1 MKIKHLFLSVLAMA
15 SVAVACNKNED
26 PSSDKPSL
34 TLNPTELTFEIAG
47 GTQTVA
53 VEANRE
59 WSIADADKIP
69 SWLKV
74 EKTSDTEITVV
85 ATGKNEGKTQTYTV
99 TVRMVGV
106 KKTFT
111 VTQKGE
117 GGDVTPVEEGDGS
130 KEKPYSATQANTVA
144 AALAENA
151 YSATPVYVRGKIVS
165 LKKGYETDVEKYG
178 TFSLYI
184 SNDGAEE
191 NQFYIYAMRDVD
203 GAKFTDAAAVAT
215 KFAAGKDIVV
225 YGYLQNFK
233 GNTPEMTMQKVDG
246 KTVNPQLI
254 SIDGDTPDVPVQ
266 EPKSATGVVVAVS
279 AQGFLVQTESGLQYV
294 FDSEIKPT
302 VKVGDNVTVEGVKD
316 EHNGIE
322 QIIKYTVKTNSEGNA
337 VTHPEPTEITAAN
350 IAEYNTNLG
359 YVKTSGILVIKGD
372 YYNLNIDGASFTG
385 SLSYPVNVDASFK
398 DKKVDVTGYFVGI
411 SGGKYFNILITDIA
425 LSADQPVVEEPGADS
440 IILTFPDDNKANNK
454 VGGYTKEWIAKKG
467 TVEFNIANFNN
478 NNWEKN
484 WAFIKCGR
492 KDKESVAS
500 IATKSVIAKKIDK
513 VVIFAS
519 SYAKENVNS
528 AKLFVSAKADF
539 AGAEGVDMTYAN
551 GQLTAP
557 VATPGENFY
566 YKVVIDCKGGSA
578 NGFVVV
584 DKFVLWV
591 NK

>member
-15 SVAVACNKNED
+15 SVAVACNKNVD
-26 PSSDKPSL
+26 PNDGKPSL
-34 TLNPTELTFEIAG
+34 TLNPTELTFEIDG
-47 GTQTVA
+47 GTKTVA

-85 ATGKNEGKTQTYTV
+85 ATGKNEGKDQTCTV

-117 GGDVTPVEEGDGS
+117 GGEVTPVEEGDGS
-130 KEKPYSATQANTVA
+130 KEKPYSATQALAVTS
-144 AALAENA
+144 ALEKDAKTDKEYYVKGIVCEVKEISTQYGNA
-151 YSATPVYVRGKIVS
+151 
-165 LKKGYETDVEKYG
+165 
-178 TFSLYI
+178 TFWISDDG
-184 SNDGAEE
+184 SNDKATRFYVFRAKDANGAS
-191 NQFYIYAMRDVD
+191 I
-203 GAKFTDAAAVAT
+203 TDPNRVKVGDAV
-215 KFAAGKDIVV
+215 VV
-225 YGYLQNFK
+225 YGIFQNYF
-233 GNTPEMTMQKVDG
+233 GNTPQLSQG
-246 KTVNPQLI
+246 GQIISVNGGDNP
-254 SIDGDTPDVPVQ
+254 DTPVQ
-266 EPKSATGVVVAVS
+266 DPKSATGVVVAVS
-279 AQGFLVQTESGLQYV
+279 AQGFLLKTESGLQYV

-302 VKVGDNVTVEGVKD
+302 VKVGDNVTVDGFKD

-359 YVKTSGILVIKGD
+359 YVKTSGILTISGN
-372 YYNLNIDGASFTG
+372 YYNLNIEGASLKG

-440 IILTFPDDNKANNK
+440 IILTFPDDNKENNK
-454 VGGYTKEWIAKKG
+454 TSAYTQNWVAKKG
-467 TVEFNIANFNN
+467 AVEFDITNFNN
-478 NNWEKN
+478 NKWERN
-484 WAFIKCGR
+484 WAYIKCGR

-557 VATPGENFY
+557 VATPGENLY
-566 YKVVIDCKGGSA
+566 YKVVLDCKGGSG

>member
-15 SVAVACNKNED
+15 SVAVACNKNVD
-26 PSSDKPSL
+26 PNDGKPSL
-34 TLNPTELTFEIAG
+34 TLNPTELTFEIDG
-47 GTQTVA
+47 GTKTVA

-85 ATGKNEGKTQTYTV
+85 VTGKNEGKTQTHTV

-178 TFSLYI
+178 TFSLSI
-184 SNDGAEE
+184 SNDGAKE

-233 GNTPEMTMQKVDG
+233 GNIPEMTRNADG
-246 KTVNPQLI
+246 NPVNPQLF

-279 AQGFLVQTESGLQYV
+279 AQGFLLKTESGLQYV

-302 VKVGDNVTVEGVKD
+302 VKVGDNVTVDGFKD

-359 YVKTSGILVIKGD
+359 YVKTSGILVVKGD
-372 YYNLNIDGASFTG
+372 YYNLNIDGASLTG
-385 SLSYPVNVDASFK
+385 SLSYPVNIDASFK

-411 SGGKYFNILITDIA
+411 SGGKYFNILITAIT

-440 IILTFPDDNKANNK
+440 IILTFPDDNKENNK
-454 VGGYTKEWIAKKG
+454 ISAYTQNWVAKKG
-467 TVEFNIANFNN
+467 AVEFDIVNFNN
-478 NNWEKN
+478 NKWGNGWT
-484 WAFIKCGR
+484 FIKCGS
-492 KDKESVAS
+492 KKGESVAS
-500 IATKSVIAKKIDK
+500 IATKSVIADKIDR
-513 VVIFAS
+513 VVVFVS
-519 SYAKENVNS
+519 KYDKSKVNS

-539 AGAEGVDMTYAN
+539 AGAEGVDMTLAN
-551 GQLTAP
+551 GQLSAP
-557 VATPGENFY
+557 VATPGENLY
-566 YKVVIDCKGGSA
+566 YKVVIDCQQGSE

>member
-117 GGDVTPVEEGDGS
+117 GGEVTPVEEGDGS

-184 SNDGAEE
+184 SNDGAKE

-233 GNTPEMTMQKVDG
+233 GNTPEMTRNADG
-246 KTVNPQLI
+246 NPVNPQLI

-279 AQGFLVQTESGLQYV
+279 AQGFLLKTESGLQYV

-302 VKVGDNVTVEGVKD
+302 VKLGDNVTVEGVKD
-316 EHNGIE
+316 EHSGIE
-322 QIIKYTVKTNSEGNA
+322 QIVKYTVKTNSEGNA
-337 VTHPEPTEITAAN
+337 VTHPETTEITAAN

-359 YVKTSGILVIKGD
+359 YIKTSGILVVKGD
-372 YYNLNIDGASFTG
+372 YYNLNIDGASLTG
-385 SLSYPVNVDASFK
+385 SLSYPVNIDASFK

-411 SGGKYFNILITDIA
+411 SGGKYFNILITAIT

-440 IILTFPDDNKANNK
+440 IILTFPDDNKENNK
-454 VGGYTKEWIAKKG
+454 ISGYTQNWVAKKG
-467 TVEFNIANFNN
+467 AVEFDIVNFNN
-478 NNWEKN
+478 NKWGNGWT
-484 WAFIKCGR
+484 FIKCGS
-492 KDKESVAS
+492 KKGESVAS
-500 IATKSVIAKKIDK
+500 IATKSVIANKIDR
-513 VVIFAS
+513 VVVFAS
-519 SYAKENVNS
+519 KYDKSKVNS

-539 AGAEGVDMTYAN
+539 AGAEGVDMTLAN
-551 GQLTAP
+551 GQLSAP
-557 VATPGENFY
+557 VATPGENLY
-566 YKVVIDCKGGSA
+566 YKVVIDCQKGSE

>member
-15 SVAVACNKNED
+15 SVAVACNKNVD
-26 PSSDKPSL
+26 PNDGKPSL
-34 TLNPTELTFEIAG
+34 TLNPTELTFEIDG
-47 GTQTVA
+47 GTKTVA

-85 ATGKNEGKTQTYTV
+85 ATGKNEGKDQTCTV

-117 GGDVTPVEEGDGS
+117 GGEVTPVEEGDGS

-144 AALAENA
+144 AALAADAFSE
-151 YSATPVYVRGKIVS
+151 TPVYVRGKIVS
-165 LKKGYETDVEKYG
+165 LKDDYVNSVEKYG
-178 TFSLYI
+178 TLSLYI
-184 SNDGAEE
+184 SNDGTKEK
-191 NQFYIYAMRDVD
+191 QFYVYAMRDVE
-203 GAKFTDAAAVAT
+203 GAKFTDAAAVAA

-233 GNTPEMTMQKVDG
+233 GNTPEMTRKADG
-246 KTVNPQLI
+246 NPVNPQLI

-266 EPKSATGVVVAVS
+266 DPKSATGVVVAVS
-279 AQGFLVQTESGLQYV
+279 AQGFLIKTESGLQYV

-302 VKVGDNVTVEGVKD
+302 VKVGDNVTVDGFKD

-350 IAEYNTNLG
+350 IAEYKTNLG

-454 VGGYTKEWIAKKG
+454 VGSYTKEWIAKKG
-467 TVEFNIANFNN
+467 TVEFNIAKFNN
-478 NNWEKN
+478 NNWEN

-492 KDKESVAS
+492 KEKESVAS

-557 VATPGENFY
+557 VATPGVNFY

>member
-47 GTQTVA
+47 GTKTVA

-85 ATGKNEGKTQTYTV
+85 ATGKNEGKDQTCTV

-117 GGDVTPVEEGDGS
+117 GGAVTPVEEGDGS
-130 KEKPYSATQANTVA
+130 KEKPYSATQALAVTS
-144 AALAENA
+144 ALEKDAKTDKEYYVKGIVCEVKEISTQYGNA
-151 YSATPVYVRGKIVS
+151 
-165 LKKGYETDVEKYG
+165 
-178 TFSLYI
+178 TFWISDDG
-184 SNDGAEE
+184 SNDKATRFYVFRAKDANGAS
-191 NQFYIYAMRDVD
+191 I
-203 GAKFTDAAAVAT
+203 TDPNRVKVGDAV
-215 KFAAGKDIVV
+215 VV
-225 YGYLQNFK
+225 YGIFQNYF
-233 GNTPEMTMQKVDG
+233 GNTPQLSQG
-246 KTVNPQLI
+246 GQIISVNGGDNP
-254 SIDGDTPDVPVQ
+254 DTPVQ
-266 EPKSATGVVVAVS
+266 DPKSATGVVVAVS
-279 AQGFLVQTESGLQYV
+279 AQGFLLKTESGLQYV

-302 VKVGDNVTVEGVKD
+302 VKVGDNVTVDGFKD

-359 YVKTSGILVIKGD
+359 YVKTSGILTISGN
-372 YYNLNIDGASFTG
+372 YYNLNIEGASLKG

-440 IILTFPDDNKANNK
+440 IILTFPDDNKENNK
-454 VGGYTKEWIAKKG
+454 TSAYTQNWVAKKG
-467 TVEFNIANFNN
+467 AVEFDITNFNN
-478 NNWEKN
+478 NKWERN
-484 WAFIKCGR
+484 WAYIKCGR

-557 VATPGENFY
+557 VATPGENLY
-566 YKVVIDCKGGSA
+566 YKVVLDCKGGSG

>member
-1 MKIKHLFLSVLAMA
+1 MKIKHLFLSLLAVA
-15 SVAVACNKNED
+15 AVAVACKKED
-26 PSSDKPSL
+26 PNDGKPSL
-34 TLNPTELTFEIAG
+34 TLNPTSLEFDVNG
-47 GTQTVA
+47 GTKTVA

-85 ATGKNEGKTQTYTV
+85 ATGKNEGKDQTYTV

-117 GGDVTPVEEGDGS
+117 GGEVTPVEEGDGS
-130 KEKPYSATQANTVA
+130 KEKPYSATQAGTVA
-144 AALAENA
+144 AALAADAFSE
-151 YSATPVYVRGKIVS
+151 TPVYVRGKIVS
-165 LKKGYETDVEKYG
+165 LKDDYVNSVEKYG
-178 TFSLYI
+178 TLSLYI
-184 SNDGAEE
+184 SNDGTKEK
-191 NQFYIYAMRDVD
+191 QFYVYAMRDVE
-203 GAKFTDAAAVAT
+203 GAKFTDAAAVAA

-233 GNTPEMTMQKVDG
+233 GNTPEMTRKADG
-246 KTVNPQLI
+246 DPVNPQLI

-266 EPKSATGVVVAVS
+266 DPKSATGVVVAVS

-302 VKVGDNVTVEGVKD
+302 VKLGDNVTVEGVKD
-316 EHNGIE
+316 EHSGIE
-322 QIIKYTVKTNSEGNA
+322 QIVKYTVKTNSEGNA

-359 YVKTSGILVIKGD
+359 YIKTSGILVIKGD
-372 YYNLNIDGASFTG
+372 YYNLNIDGASLTG

-411 SGGKYFNILITDIA
+411 SGGKYFNILITAIT

-440 IILTFPDDNKANNK
+440 IILTFPDDNKENNK
-454 VGGYTKEWIAKKG
+454 ISAYTQNWVAKKG
-467 TVEFNIANFNN
+467 AVEFSIANFNN
-478 NNWEKN
+478 NKWEKN
-484 WAFIKCGR
+484 WAYIKCGR
-492 KDKESVAS
+492 KEKESVAS

-519 SYAKENVNS
+519 TYAKENVNS
-528 AKLFVSAKADF
+528 AKLFVSAKDDF

-557 VATPGENFY
+557 VATPGENLY
-566 YKVVIDCKGGSA
+566 YKVVLDCKGGSG

>member
-85 ATGKNEGKTQTYTV
+85 ATGKNEGKDQTCTV

-117 GGDVTPVEEGDGS
+117 GGEVTPVEEGDGS

-184 SNDGAEE
+184 SNDGAKE
-191 NQFYIYAMRDVD
+191 NQFYVYAMRDVE
-203 GAKFTDAAAVAT
+203 GAKFTDAAAVAA

-233 GNTPEMTMQKVDG
+233 GSTPEMTRKADG
-246 KTVNPQLI
+246 NPVNPQLI

-302 VKVGDNVTVEGVKD
+302 VKVGDNVTVDGFKD

-350 IAEYNTNLG
+350 IAEYKTNLG

-454 VGGYTKEWIAKKG
+454 IGGYTKEWIAKKG

-492 KDKESVAS
+492 KEKESVAS

>member
-15 SVAVACNKNED
+15 SVAVACNKNEE

-47 GTQTVA
+47 GTKTVA

-85 ATGKNEGKTQTYTV
+85 ATGKNEGKTQTCTV

-117 GGDVTPVEEGDGS
+117 GGEVTPVEEGDGS
-130 KEKPYSATQANTVA
+130 KEKPYSATQALAVTS
-144 AALAENA
+144 ALEKDAKTDKEYYVKGIVCEVKEISTQYGNA
-151 YSATPVYVRGKIVS
+151 
-165 LKKGYETDVEKYG
+165 
-178 TFSLYI
+178 TFWISDDG
-184 SNDGAEE
+184 SNDKATRFYVFRAKDANGAS
-191 NQFYIYAMRDVD
+191 I
-203 GAKFTDAAAVAT
+203 TDPNRVKVGDAV
-215 KFAAGKDIVV
+215 VV
-225 YGYLQNFK
+225 YGIFQNYF
-233 GNTPEMTMQKVDG
+233 GNTPQVSQG
-246 KTVNPQLI
+246 GQIISVNG
-254 SIDGDTPDVPVQ
+254 GDNPDTPVQ

-359 YVKTSGILVIKGD
+359 YVKTSGILTISGN
-372 YYNLNIDGASFTG
+372 YYNLNIEGASLKG

-398 DKKVDVTGYFVGI
+398 DKKVDVTGYFVGV

-440 IILTFPDDNKANNK
+440 IILTFPDDNKENNK
-454 VGGYTKEWIAKKG
+454 ISAYTQNWVAKKG
-467 TVEFNIANFNN
+467 AVEFDITNFNN
-478 NNWEKN
+478 NKWEKN

-492 KDKESVAS
+492 KDKASVAS

-557 VATPGENFY
+557 VATPGENLY
-566 YKVVIDCKGGSA
+566 YKVVLDCKGGSG

>member
-117 GGDVTPVEEGDGS
+117 GGEVTPVEEGDGS

-144 AALAENA
+144 AALEADA

-191 NQFYIYAMRDVD
+191 NQFYIYAMRDVE

-233 GNTPEMTMQKVDG
+233 GNTPEMTRKADG
-246 KTVNPQLI
+246 DPVNPQLI

-316 EHNGIE
+316 EHSGIE
-322 QIIKYTVKTNSEGNA
+322 QIVKYTVKTNSEGNA

-359 YVKTSGILVIKGD
+359 YIKTSGILVIKGD
-372 YYNLNIDGASFTG
+372 YYNLNIDGASLTG

-411 SGGKYFNILITDIA
+411 SGGKYFNILITAIT

-440 IILTFPDDNKANNK
+440 IILTFPDDNKENNK
-454 VGGYTKEWIAKKG
+454 ISAYTQNWVAKKG
-467 TVEFNIANFNN
+467 AVEFSIANFNN
-478 NNWEKN
+478 NKWEKN
-484 WAFIKCGR
+484 WAYIKCGR
-492 KDKESVAS
+492 KEKESVAS

-519 SYAKENVNS
+519 TYAKENVNS

-557 VATPGENFY
+557 VATPGENLY
-566 YKVVIDCKGGSA
+566 YKVVLDCKGGSG

>member
-15 SVAVACNKNED
+15 SVAVACNKNVD
-26 PSSDKPSL
+26 PNDGKPSL
-34 TLNPTELTFEIAG
+34 TLNPTELTFEIDG
-47 GTQTVA
+47 GTKTVA

-85 ATGKNEGKTQTYTV
+85 ATGKNEGKDQTYTV

-117 GGDVTPVEEGDGS
+117 GGEVTPVEEGDGS
-130 KEKPYSATQANTVA
+130 KEKPYSATQALAVTS
-144 AALAENA
+144 ALEKDAKTDKEYYVKGIVCEVKEISTQYGNA
-151 YSATPVYVRGKIVS
+151 
-165 LKKGYETDVEKYG
+165 
-178 TFSLYI
+178 TFWISDDG
-184 SNDGAEE
+184 SNDKATRFYVFRAKDANGAS
-191 NQFYIYAMRDVD
+191 I
-203 GAKFTDAAAVAT
+203 TDPNRVKVGDAV
-215 KFAAGKDIVV
+215 VV
-225 YGYLQNFK
+225 YGIFQNYF
-233 GNTPEMTMQKVDG
+233 GNTPQLSQG
-246 KTVNPQLI
+246 GQIISVNGGDNP
-254 SIDGDTPDVPVQ
+254 DTPVQ
-266 EPKSATGVVVAVS
+266 DPKSATGVVVAVS
-279 AQGFLVQTESGLQYV
+279 AQGFLLKTESGLQYV
-294 FDSEIKPT
+294 FDSEIKPI
-302 VKVGDNVTVEGVKD
+302 VKVGDNVTVDGFKD

-359 YVKTSGILVIKGD
+359 YVKTSGILTISGN
-372 YYNLNIDGASFTG
+372 YYNLNIEGASLKG

-411 SGGKYFNILITDIA
+411 SGGKYFNILITYIA

-440 IILTFPDDNKANNK
+440 IILTFPDDNKENNK
-454 VGGYTKEWIAKKG
+454 TSAYTQNWVAKKG
-467 TVEFNIANFNN
+467 AVEFDITNFNN
-478 NNWEKN
+478 NKWERN
-484 WAFIKCGR
+484 WAYIKCGR

-557 VATPGENFY
+557 VATPGENLY
-566 YKVVIDCKGGSA
+566 YKVVLDCKGGSG

>member
-1 MKIKHLFLSVLAMA
+1 MKIKHLFLSLLAVA
-15 SVAVACNKNED
+15 AVAVACKKED
-26 PSSDKPSL
+26 PNDGKPSL
-34 TLNPTELTFEIAG
+34 TLNPTELTFEIDG
-47 GTQTVA
+47 GTKTVA

-85 ATGKNEGKTQTYTV
+85 ATGKNEGKTQTCTV

-165 LKKGYETDVEKYG
+165 LKKGYDTDVEKYG

-203 GAKFTDAAAVAT
+203 GAKFTDAAAVKT

-225 YGYLQNFK
+225 YGYLQNFR
-233 GNTPEMTMQKVDG
+233 GNTPEMTRNADG
-246 KTVNPQLI
+246 NPVNPQLI

-279 AQGFLVQTESGLQYV
+279 AQGFLIKTESGLQYV

-302 VKVGDNVTVEGVKD
+302 VKVGDNVTVDGFKD

-350 IAEYNTNLG
+350 IAEYKTNLG

-440 IILTFPDDNKANNK
+440 IILTFPDDNKENNK

-492 KDKESVAS
+492 KEKESVAS

>member
-15 SVAVACNKNED
+15 SVAVACNKNVD
-26 PSSDKPSL
+26 PNDGKPSL
-34 TLNPTELTFEIAG
+34 TLNPTELTFEIDG
-47 GTQTVA
+47 GTKTVA

-85 ATGKNEGKTQTYTV
+85 ATGKNEGKDQTCTV

-117 GGDVTPVEEGDGS
+117 GGEVTPVEEGDGS

-184 SNDGAEE
+184 SNDGAKE

-233 GNTPEMTMQKVDG
+233 GNTPEMTRNADG
-246 KTVNPQLI
+246 NPVNPQLI

-279 AQGFLVQTESGLQYV
+279 AQGFLLKTESGLQYV

-302 VKVGDNVTVEGVKD
+302 VKVGDNVTVDGFKD

-359 YVKTSGILVIKGD
+359 YVKTSGILVVKGD
-372 YYNLNIDGASFTG
+372 YYNLNIDGASLTG
-385 SLSYPVNVDASFK
+385 SLSYPVNIDASFK
-398 DKKVDVTGYFVGI
+398 DKKVDVTGYFVGV
-411 SGGKYFNILITDIA
+411 SASSYFNILITDIA
-425 LSADQPVVEEPGADS
+425 LSADQPVVEEPGAGS
-440 IILTFPDDNKANNK
+440 VVLTFPDDNKANNAIS
-454 VGGYTKEWIAKKG
+454 GYTQKWVAKKDA
-467 TVEFNIANFNN
+467 VEFDITNFNN
-478 NNWEKN
+478 NGWKN
-484 WAFIKCGR
+484 DWTYIKCGSN
-492 KDKESVAS
+492 KAASVAS
-500 IATKSVIAKKIDK
+500 IATKSVIANKIDK
-513 VVIFAS
+513 VVIFSS
-519 SYAKENVNS
+519 SYAAGNVNS

-539 AGAEGVDMTYAN
+539 AGAEGVNMTSSN
-551 GQLTAP
+551 GKLTAP
-557 VATPGENFY
+557 VATPGENLY
-566 YKVVIDCKGGSA
+566 YKVVFDCQKGSK

>member
-26 PSSDKPSL
+26 PSSGKPSL

-85 ATGKNEGKTQTYTV
+85 ATGKNEGKDQTCTV

-117 GGDVTPVEEGDGS
+117 GGEVTPVEEGDGS

-144 AALAENA
+144 AALAADAFSE
-151 YSATPVYVRGKIVS
+151 TPVYVRGKIVS
-165 LKKGYETDVEKYG
+165 LKDDYVNSVEKYG
-178 TFSLYI
+178 TLSLYI
-184 SNDGAEE
+184 SNDGTKEK
-191 NQFYIYAMRDVD
+191 QFYVYAMRDVE

-302 VKVGDNVTVEGVKD
+302 VKVGDNVTVEGVKG

-454 VGGYTKEWIAKKG
+454 VGGYTKEWIAKRG

-492 KDKESVAS
+492 KEKESVAS

>member
-47 GTQTVA
+47 GTKTVA

-85 ATGKNEGKTQTYTV
+85 ATGKNEGKDQTYTV

-117 GGDVTPVEEGDGS
+117 GGEVTPVEEGDGS
-130 KEKPYSATQANTVA
+130 KEKPYSATQALAVTS
-144 AALAENA
+144 ALEKDAKTDKEYYVKGIVCEVKEISTQYGNA
-151 YSATPVYVRGKIVS
+151 
-165 LKKGYETDVEKYG
+165 
-178 TFSLYI
+178 TFWISDDG
-184 SNDGAEE
+184 SNDKATRFYVFRAKDANGAS
-191 NQFYIYAMRDVD
+191 I
-203 GAKFTDAAAVAT
+203 TDPNRVKVGDAV
-215 KFAAGKDIVV
+215 VV
-225 YGYLQNFK
+225 YGIFQNYF
-233 GNTPEMTMQKVDG
+233 GNTPQVSQG
-246 KTVNPQLI
+246 GQIISVNG
-254 SIDGDTPDVPVQ
+254 GDNPDTPVQ

-302 VKVGDNVTVEGVKD
+302 VKVGDNVTVDGFKD

-398 DKKVDVTGYFVGI
+398 DKKVDVTGYFVGV
-411 SGGKYFNILITDIA
+411 SGGKYFNILITAIT

-492 KDKESVAS
+492 KEKESVAS

-519 SYAKENVNS
+519 SYAKDNVNS

>member
-184 SNDGAEE
+184 SNDGAKE
-191 NQFYIYAMRDVD
+191 NQFYVYAMRDVE

-233 GNTPEMTMQKVDG
+233 GNTPEMTRNADG
-246 KTVNPQLI
+246 NPVNPQLI

-279 AQGFLVQTESGLQYV
+279 AQGFLLKTESGLQYV

-302 VKVGDNVTVEGVKD
+302 VKLGDNVTVEGVKD
-316 EHNGIE
+316 EHSGIE
-322 QIIKYTVKTNSEGNA
+322 QIVKYTVKTNSEGNA

-359 YVKTSGILVIKGD
+359 YIKTSGILVIKGD
-372 YYNLNIDGASFTG
+372 YYNLNIDGASLTG

-411 SGGKYFNILITDIA
+411 SGGKYFNILITAIT

-519 SYAKENVNS
+519 TYAKENVNS

-557 VATPGENFY
+557 VATPGENLY
-566 YKVVIDCKGGSA
+566 YKVVLDCKGGSG

>member
-1 MKIKHLFLSVLAMA
+1 MKIKHLFLSLLAVA
-15 SVAVACNKNED
+15 AVAVACKKED
-26 PSSDKPSL
+26 PNDGKPSL
-34 TLNPTELTFEIAG
+34 TLNPTSLEFDVNG
-47 GTQTVA
+47 GTKTVA

-85 ATGKNEGKTQTYTV
+85 ATGKNEGKDQTYTV

-117 GGDVTPVEEGDGS
+117 GGEVTPVEEGDGS
-130 KEKPYSATQANTVA
+130 KEKPYSATQAGTVA
-144 AALAENA
+144 AALAADAFSE
-151 YSATPVYVRGKIVS
+151 TPVYVRGKIVS
-165 LKKGYETDVEKYG
+165 LKDDYVNSVEKYG
-178 TFSLYI
+178 TLSLYI
-184 SNDGAEE
+184 SNDGTKEK
-191 NQFYIYAMRDVD
+191 QFYVYAMRDVED
-203 GAKFTDAAAVAT
+203 AKFTDAAAVAA

-233 GNTPEMTMQKVDG
+233 GNTPEMTRNADG
-246 KTVNPQLI
+246 NPVNPQLI

-279 AQGFLVQTESGLQYV
+279 AQGFLLKTESGLQYV

-302 VKVGDNVTVEGVKD
+302 VKLGDNVTVEGVKD
-316 EHNGIE
+316 EHSGIE
-322 QIIKYTVKTNSEGNA
+322 QIVKYTVKTNSEGNA

-359 YVKTSGILVIKGD
+359 YIKTSGILVIKGD
-372 YYNLNIDGASFTG
+372 YYNLNIDGASLTG

-411 SGGKYFNILITDIA
+411 SGGKYFNILITAIT

-440 IILTFPDDNKANNK
+440 IILTFPDDNKENNK
-454 VGGYTKEWIAKKG
+454 ISAYTQNWVAKKG
-467 TVEFNIANFNN
+467 AVEFSIANFNN
-478 NNWEKN
+478 NKWEKN
-484 WAFIKCGR
+484 WAYIKCGR
-492 KDKESVAS
+492 KEKESVAS

-519 SYAKENVNS
+519 TYAKENVNS
-528 AKLFVSAKADF
+528 AKLFVSAKDDF

-557 VATPGENFY
+557 VATPGENLY
-566 YKVVIDCKGGSA
+566 YKVVLDCKGGSG

>member
-1 MKIKHLFLSVLAMA
+1 MKIKHLFLSVLAVA
-15 SVAVACNKNED
+15 AVAVACNKNVD
-26 PSSDKPSL
+26 PNDGKPSL
-34 TLNPTELTFEIAG
+34 TLNPTELTFEIDG
-47 GTQTVA
+47 GTKTVA

-85 ATGKNEGKTQTYTV
+85 ATGKNEGKDQTYTV

-117 GGDVTPVEEGDGS
+117 GGEVTPVEEGDGS
-130 KEKPYSATQANTVA
+130 KEKPYSATQALAVTS
-144 AALAENA
+144 ALEKDAKTDKEYYVKGIVCEVKEISTQYGNA
-151 YSATPVYVRGKIVS
+151 
-165 LKKGYETDVEKYG
+165 
-178 TFSLYI
+178 TFWISDDG
-184 SNDGAEE
+184 SNDKATRFYVFRAKDANGAS
-191 NQFYIYAMRDVD
+191 I
-203 GAKFTDAAAVAT
+203 TDPNRVKVGDAV
-215 KFAAGKDIVV
+215 VV
-225 YGYLQNFK
+225 YGIFQNYF
-233 GNTPEMTMQKVDG
+233 GNTPQLSQG
-246 KTVNPQLI
+246 GQIISVNGGDNP
-254 SIDGDTPDVPVQ
+254 DTPVQ
-266 EPKSATGVVVAVS
+266 DPKSATGVVVAVS
-279 AQGFLVQTESGLQYV
+279 AQGFLLKTESGLQYV

-302 VKVGDNVTVEGVKD
+302 VKVGDNVTVDGFKD

-359 YVKTSGILVIKGD
+359 YVKTSGILTISGN
-372 YYNLNIDGASFTG
+372 YYNLNIEGASLKG

-440 IILTFPDDNKANNK
+440 IILTFPDDNKENNK
-454 VGGYTKEWIAKKG
+454 TSAYTQNWVAKKG
-467 TVEFNIANFNN
+467 AVEFDITNFNN
-478 NNWEKN
+478 NKWEWN
-484 WAFIKCGR
+484 WAYIKCGR

-528 AKLFVSAKADF
+528 AKLFVSAKVDF

-557 VATPGENFY
+557 VATPGENLY
-566 YKVVIDCKGGSA
+566 YKVVLDCKGGSS

>member
-85 ATGKNEGKTQTYTV
+85 ATGKNEGKTQTCTV

-117 GGDVTPVEEGDGS
+117 GGEVTPVEEGDGS
-130 KEKPYSATQANTVA
+130 KEKPYSATQALAVTS
-144 AALAENA
+144 ALEKDAKTDKEYYVKGIVCEVKEISTQHGNA
-151 YSATPVYVRGKIVS
+151 
-165 LKKGYETDVEKYG
+165 
-178 TFSLYI
+178 TFWISDDG
-184 SNDGAEE
+184 SNDKATRFYVFRAKDANGAS
-191 NQFYIYAMRDVD
+191 I
-203 GAKFTDAAAVAT
+203 TDPNRVKVGDAV
-215 KFAAGKDIVV
+215 VV
-225 YGYLQNFK
+225 YGIFQNYF
-233 GNTPEMTMQKVDG
+233 GNTPQVSQG
-246 KTVNPQLI
+246 GQIISVNGGDNP
-254 SIDGDTPDVPVQ
+254 DTPVQ
-266 EPKSATGVVVAVS
+266 DPKSATGVVVAVS

-302 VKVGDNVTVEGVKD
+302 VKVGDNVTVDGFKD

-350 IAEYNTNLG
+350 IAEYKTNLG

-467 TVEFNIANFNN
+467 AVEFNIANFNN

-492 KDKESVAS
+492 EEKESVAS

>member
-47 GTQTVA
+47 GTKTVA

-85 ATGKNEGKTQTYTV
+85 ATGKNEGKDQTCTV

-117 GGDVTPVEEGDGS
+117 GGEVTPVEEGDGS
-130 KEKPYSATQANTVA
+130 KEKPYSATQALAVTS
-144 AALAENA
+144 ALEKDAKTDKEYYVKGIVCEVKEISTQYGNA
-151 YSATPVYVRGKIVS
+151 
-165 LKKGYETDVEKYG
+165 
-178 TFSLYI
+178 TFWISDDG
-184 SNDGAEE
+184 SNDKATRFYVFRAKDANGAS
-191 NQFYIYAMRDVD
+191 I
-203 GAKFTDAAAVAT
+203 TDPNRVKVGDAV
-215 KFAAGKDIVV
+215 VV
-225 YGYLQNFK
+225 YGIFQNYF
-233 GNTPEMTMQKVDG
+233 GNTPQVSQG
-246 KTVNPQLI
+246 GQIISVNGGDNP
-254 SIDGDTPDVPVQ
+254 DTPVQ
-266 EPKSATGVVVAVS
+266 DPKSATGVVVAVS
-279 AQGFLVQTESGLQYV
+279 AQGFLLKTESGLQYV

-302 VKVGDNVTVEGVKD
+302 VKVGDNVTVDGFKD

-359 YVKTSGILVIKGD
+359 YVKTSGILTISGN
-372 YYNLNIDGASFTG
+372 YYNLNIEGASLKG

-440 IILTFPDDNKANNK
+440 IILTFPDDNKENNK
-454 VGGYTKEWIAKKG
+454 TSAYTQNWVAKKG
-467 TVEFNIANFNN
+467 AVEFDITNFNN
-478 NNWEKN
+478 NKWERN
-484 WAFIKCGR
+484 WAYIKCGR

-557 VATPGENFY
+557 VATPGENLY
-566 YKVVIDCKGGSA
+566 YKVVLDCKGGSG

>member
-15 SVAVACNKNED
+15 SVAVACKKED
-26 PSSDKPSL
+26 PNDGKPSL

-117 GGDVTPVEEGDGS
+117 GGEVTPVEEGDGS

-184 SNDGAEE
+184 SNDGAKE

-233 GNTPEMTMQKVDG
+233 GNTPEMTRNADG
-246 KTVNPQLI
+246 NPVNPQLI

-279 AQGFLVQTESGLQYV
+279 AQGFLLKTESGLQYV

-302 VKVGDNVTVEGVKD
+302 VKLGDNVTVEGVKD
-316 EHNGIE
+316 EHSGIE
-322 QIIKYTVKTNSEGNA
+322 QIVKYTVKTNSEGNA
-337 VTHPEPTEITAAN
+337 VIHPEPTEITAAN

-372 YYNLNIDGASFTG
+372 YYNLNIDGASLTG
-385 SLSYPVNVDASFK
+385 SLSYPVNVDTSFK

-411 SGGKYFNILITDIA
+411 SGGKYFNILITAIT

-440 IILTFPDDNKANNK
+440 IILTFPDDNKENNK
-454 VGGYTKEWIAKKG
+454 ISAYTQNWVAKKG
-467 TVEFNIANFNN
+467 AVEFSIANFNN
-478 NNWEKN
+478 NKWEKN
-484 WAFIKCGR
+484 WAYIKCGR
-492 KDKESVAS
+492 KEKESVAS

-519 SYAKENVNS
+519 AYAKENVNS

-557 VATPGENFY
+557 VATPGENLY
-566 YKVVIDCKGGSA
+566 YKVVLDCKGGSG

>member
-15 SVAVACNKNED
+15 SVAIACNKNED

-85 ATGKNEGKTQTYTV
+85 ATGKNEGTTQTYTV

-106 KKTFT
+106 KKYLT

-165 LKKGYETDVEKYG
+165 LKKGYEADVEKYG

-184 SNDGAEE
+184 SNDGAKE

-233 GNTPEMTMQKVDG
+233 GNTPEMTRNADG
-246 KTVNPQLI
+246 NPVNPQLI

-279 AQGFLVQTESGLQYV
+279 AQGFLLKTESGLQYV

-302 VKVGDNVTVEGVKD
+302 VKLGDNVTVEGVKD
-316 EHNGIE
+316 EHSGIE
-322 QIIKYTVKTNSEGNA
+322 QIVKYTVKTNSEGNA

-359 YVKTSGILVIKGD
+359 YIKTSGILVVKGD
-372 YYNLNIDGASFTG
+372 YYNLNIDGASLTG
-385 SLSYPVNVDASFK
+385 SLSYPVNIDASFK

-411 SGGKYFNILITDIA
+411 SGGKYFNILITAIT

-440 IILTFPDDNKANNK
+440 IILTFPDDNKENNK
-454 VGGYTKEWIAKKG
+454 ISGYTQNWVAKKG
-467 TVEFNIANFNN
+467 AVEFSIANFNN
-478 NNWEKN
+478 NKWEKN
-484 WAFIKCGR
+484 WAYIKCGR
-492 KDKESVAS
+492 KEKESVAS

-519 SYAKENVNS
+519 TYAKENVNS
-528 AKLFVSAKADF
+528 AKLFVSAKDDF

-557 VATPGENFY
+557 VATPGENLY
-566 YKVVIDCKGGSA
+566 YKVVLDCKGGSG

>member
-117 GGDVTPVEEGDGS
+117 GGEVTPVEEGDGS

-165 LKKGYETDVEKYG
+165 LKKGYETDVEKHG

-184 SNDGAEE
+184 SNDGAKE

-233 GNTPEMTMQKVDG
+233 GNTPEMTRNADG
-246 KTVNPQLI
+246 NPVNPQLI

-279 AQGFLVQTESGLQYV
+279 AQGFLLKTESGLQYV

-302 VKVGDNVTVEGVKD
+302 VKLGDNVTVEGVKD
-316 EHNGIE
+316 EHSGIE
-322 QIIKYTVKTNSEGNA
+322 QIVKYTVKTNSEGNA

-359 YVKTSGILVIKGD
+359 YIKTSGILVIKGD
-372 YYNLNIDGASFTG
+372 YYNLNIDGASLTG

-411 SGGKYFNILITDIA
+411 SGGKYFNILITAIT

-440 IILTFPDDNKANNK
+440 IILTFPDDNKENNK
-454 VGGYTKEWIAKKG
+454 ISAYTQNWVAKKG
-467 TVEFNIANFNN
+467 AVEFSIANFNN
-478 NNWEKN
+478 NKWEKN
-484 WAFIKCGR
+484 WAYIKCGR

-519 SYAKENVNS
+519 TYAKENVNS

-557 VATPGENFY
+557 VATPGENLY
-566 YKVVIDCKGGSA
+566 YKVVLDCKGGSG

>member
-85 ATGKNEGKTQTYTV
+85 ATGKNEGKDQTCTV

-117 GGDVTPVEEGDGS
+117 GGEVTPVEEGDGS

-184 SNDGAEE
+184 SNDGAKE

-233 GNTPEMTMQKVDG
+233 GNTPEMTRNADG
-246 KTVNPQLI
+246 NPVNPQLI

-279 AQGFLVQTESGLQYV
+279 AQGFLLKTESGLQYV

-302 VKVGDNVTVEGVKD
+302 VKLGDNVTVEGVKD
-316 EHNGIE
+316 EHSGIE
-322 QIIKYTVKTNSEGNA
+322 QIVKYTVKTNSEGNA

-359 YVKTSGILVIKGD
+359 YIKTSGILVIKGD
-372 YYNLNIDGASFTG
+372 YYNLNIDGASLTG

-411 SGGKYFNILITDIA
+411 SGGKYFNILITAIT

-440 IILTFPDDNKANNK
+440 IILTFPDDNKENNK
-454 VGGYTKEWIAKKG
+454 ISAYTQNWVAKKG
-467 TVEFNIANFNN
+467 AVEFDIVNFNN
-478 NNWEKN
+478 NKWGNGWT
-484 WAFIKCGR
+484 FIKCGS
-492 KDKESVAS
+492 KKGESVAS
-500 IATKSVIAKKIDK
+500 IATKSVIADKIDR
-513 VVIFAS
+513 VVVFVS
-519 SYAKENVNS
+519 KYDKSKVNS

-539 AGAEGVDMTYAN
+539 AGAEGVDMTLAN
-551 GQLTAP
+551 GQLSAP
-557 VATPGENFY
+557 VATPGENLY
-566 YKVVIDCKGGSA
+566 YKVVIDCQQGSE

>member
-85 ATGKNEGKTQTYTV
+85 ATGKNEGKDQTCTV

-130 KEKPYSATQANTVA
+130 KEKPYSATQALAVTS
-144 AALAENA
+144 ALEKDAKTDKEYYVKGIVCEVKEISTQFGNA
-151 YSATPVYVRGKIVS
+151 
-165 LKKGYETDVEKYG
+165 
-178 TFSLYI
+178 TFWISDDG
-184 SNDGAEE
+184 SNDKATRFYVFRAKDANGAS
-191 NQFYIYAMRDVD
+191 I
-203 GAKFTDAAAVAT
+203 TDPNRVKVGDAV
-215 KFAAGKDIVV
+215 VV
-225 YGYLQNFK
+225 YGIFQNYF
-233 GNTPEMTMQKVDG
+233 GNTPQLSQG
-246 KTVNPQLI
+246 GQIISVNG
-254 SIDGDTPDVPVQ
+254 GDNPDTPVQ

-279 AQGFLVQTESGLQYV
+279 AQGFLLKTESGLQYV

-302 VKVGDNVTVEGVKD
+302 VKLGDNVTVEGVKD
-316 EHNGIE
+316 EHSGIE
-322 QIIKYTVKTNSEGNA
+322 QIVKYTVKTNSEGNA

-359 YVKTSGILVIKGD
+359 YIKTSGILVIKGD
-372 YYNLNIDGASFTG
+372 YYNLNIDGASLTG

-411 SGGKYFNILITDIA
+411 SGGKYFNILITAIT

-440 IILTFPDDNKANNK
+440 IILTFPDDNKENNK
-454 VGGYTKEWIAKKG
+454 ISAYTQNWVAKKG
-467 TVEFNIANFNN
+467 AVEFDIVNFNN
-478 NNWEKN
+478 NKWGNGWT
-484 WAFIKCGR
+484 FIKCGS
-492 KDKESVAS
+492 KKGESVAS
-500 IATKSVIAKKIDK
+500 IATKSVIADKIDR
-513 VVIFAS
+513 VVVFVS
-519 SYAKENVNS
+519 KYDKSKVNS

-539 AGAEGVDMTYAN
+539 AGAEGVDMTLAN
-551 GQLTAP
+551 GQLSAP
-557 VATPGENFY
+557 VATPGENLY
-566 YKVVIDCKGGSA
+566 YKVVIDCQQGSE

>member
-47 GTQTVA
+47 GTKTVA

-85 ATGKNEGKTQTYTV
+85 ATGKNEGKDQTCTV

-117 GGDVTPVEEGDGS
+117 GGEVTPVEEGDGS
-130 KEKPYSATQANTVA
+130 KENPYSATQALAVTS
-144 AALAENA
+144 ALEKDAKTDKEYYVKGIVCEVKEISTQYGNA
-151 YSATPVYVRGKIVS
+151 
-165 LKKGYETDVEKYG
+165 
-178 TFSLYI
+178 TFWISDDG
-184 SNDGAEE
+184 SNDKATRFYVFRAKDANGAS
-191 NQFYIYAMRDVD
+191 I
-203 GAKFTDAAAVAT
+203 TDPNRVKVGDAV
-215 KFAAGKDIVV
+215 VV
-225 YGYLQNFK
+225 YGIFQNYF
-233 GNTPEMTMQKVDG
+233 GNTPQLSQG
-246 KTVNPQLI
+246 GQIISVNGGDNP
-254 SIDGDTPDVPVQ
+254 DTPVQ
-266 EPKSATGVVVAVS
+266 DPKSATGVVVAVS

-302 VKVGDNVTVEGVKD
+302 VKVGDNVTVDGFKD

-350 IAEYNTNLG
+350 IAEYKTNLG

-467 TVEFNIANFNN
+467 AVEFNIANFNN

-492 KDKESVAS
+492 KEKESVAS

-519 SYAKENVNS
+519 SYAKDNVNS

>member
-47 GTQTVA
+47 GTKTVA

-85 ATGKNEGKTQTYTV
+85 ATGKNEGKDQTCTV

-117 GGDVTPVEEGDGS
+117 GGEVTPVEEGDGS

-184 SNDGAEE
+184 SNDGAKE

-233 GNTPEMTMQKVDG
+233 GNTPEMTRNADG
-246 KTVNPQLI
+246 NPVNPQLI

-279 AQGFLVQTESGLQYV
+279 AQGFLLKTESGLQYV

-302 VKVGDNVTVEGVKD
+302 VKLGDNVTVEGVKD
-316 EHNGIE
+316 EHSGIE
-322 QIIKYTVKTNSEGNA
+322 QIVKYTVKTNSEGNA

-359 YVKTSGILVIKGD
+359 YIKTSGILVIKGD
-372 YYNLNIDGASFTG
+372 YYNLNIDGASLTG

-411 SGGKYFNILITDIA
+411 SGGKYFNILITAIT

-440 IILTFPDDNKANNK
+440 IILTFPDDNKENNK
-454 VGGYTKEWIAKKG
+454 ISAYTQNWVAKKG
-467 TVEFNIANFNN
+467 AVEFSIANFNN
-478 NNWEKN
+478 NKWEKN
-484 WAFIKCGR
+484 WAYIKCGR
-492 KDKESVAS
+492 KEKESVAS

-519 SYAKENVNS
+519 TYAKENVNS
-528 AKLFVSAKADF
+528 AKLFVSAKDDF

-557 VATPGENFY
+557 VATPGENLY
-566 YKVVIDCKGGSA
+566 YKVVLDCKGGSG

>member
-47 GTQTVA
+47 GTKTVA

-85 ATGKNEGKTQTYTV
+85 ATGKNEGKDQTCTV

-117 GGDVTPVEEGDGS
+117 GGEVTPVEEGDGS

-144 AALAENA
+144 AALAADAFSE
-151 YSATPVYVRGKIVS
+151 TPVYVRGKIVS
-165 LKKGYETDVEKYG
+165 LKDDYVNSVEKYG
-178 TFSLYI
+178 TLSLYI
-184 SNDGAEE
+184 SNDGTKE

-233 GNTPEMTMQKVDG
+233 GNTPEMTRKADG
-246 KTVNPQLI
+246 NPVNPQLI
-254 SIDGDTPDVPVQ
+254 SIDGDTPDTPVQ

-279 AQGFLVQTESGLQYV
+279 AQGFLVKTESGLQYV

-359 YVKTSGILVIKGD
+359 YVKTSGILSINGD
-372 YYNLNIDGASFTG
+372 YYNLNIDGASLTG

-398 DKKVDVTGYFVGI
+398 GKKVDVAGYFVGI
-411 SGGKYFNILITDIA
+411 SGGKFFNILITAIT

-519 SYAKENVNS
+519 SYAKDNVNS

-557 VATPGENFY
+557 VATPGENLY
-566 YKVVIDCKGGSA
+566 YKVVLDCKGGA
-578 NGFVVV
+578 GNGFVVV

>member
-1 MKIKHLFLSVLAMA
+1 MLAMA

-184 SNDGAEE
+184 SNDGAKE
-191 NQFYIYAMRDVD
+191 NQFYVYAMRDVE

-233 GNTPEMTMQKVDG
+233 GNTPEMTRNADG
-246 KTVNPQLI
+246 NPVNPQLI

-279 AQGFLVQTESGLQYV
+279 AQGFLLKTESGLQYV

-302 VKVGDNVTVEGVKD
+302 VKLGDNVTVEGVKD
-316 EHNGIE
+316 EHSGIE
-322 QIIKYTVKTNSEGNA
+322 QIVKYTVKTNSEGNA

-359 YVKTSGILVIKGD
+359 YIKTSGILVIKGD
-372 YYNLNIDGASFTG
+372 YYNLNIDGASLTG

-411 SGGKYFNILITDIA
+411 SGGKYFNILITAIT

-519 SYAKENVNS
+519 TYAKENVNS

-557 VATPGENFY
+557 VATPGENLY
-566 YKVVIDCKGGSA
+566 YKVVLDCKGGSG

>member
-15 SVAVACNKNED
+15 SVAVACNKNVD
-26 PSSDKPSL
+26 PNDGKPSL
-34 TLNPTELTFEIAG
+34 TLNPTELTFEIDG
-47 GTQTVA
+47 GTKTVA

-85 ATGKNEGKTQTYTV
+85 ATGKNEGKDQTCTV

-117 GGDVTPVEEGDGS
+117 GGEVTPVEEGDGS
-130 KEKPYSATQANTVA
+130 KEKPYSATQALAVTS
-144 AALAENA
+144 ALEKDAKTDKEYYVKGIVCEVKEISTQYGNA
-151 YSATPVYVRGKIVS
+151 
-165 LKKGYETDVEKYG
+165 
-178 TFSLYI
+178 TFWISDDG
-184 SNDGAEE
+184 SNDKATRFYVFRAKDANGAS
-191 NQFYIYAMRDVD
+191 I
-203 GAKFTDAAAVAT
+203 TDPNRVKVGDAV
-215 KFAAGKDIVV
+215 VV
-225 YGYLQNFK
+225 YGIFQNYF
-233 GNTPEMTMQKVDG
+233 GNTPQLSQG
-246 KTVNPQLI
+246 GQIISVNG
-254 SIDGDTPDVPVQ
+254 GDNPDTPVQ

-279 AQGFLVQTESGLQYV
+279 AQGFLLKTESGLQYV

-302 VKVGDNVTVEGVKD
+302 VKVGDNVTVDGFKD

-359 YVKTSGILVIKGD
+359 YVKTSGILVVKGD
-372 YYNLNIDGASFTG
+372 YYNLNIDGASLTG
-385 SLSYPVNVDASFK
+385 SLSYPVNIDASFK
-398 DKKVDVTGYFVGI
+398 DKKVDVTGYFVGV
-411 SGGKYFNILITDIA
+411 SASSYFNILITDIA
-425 LSADQPVVEEPGADS
+425 LSADQPVVEEPGAGS
-440 IILTFPDDNKANNK
+440 VVLTFPDDNKANNAIS
-454 VGGYTKEWIAKKG
+454 GYTQKWVAKKDA
-467 TVEFNIANFNN
+467 VEFDITNFNN
-478 NNWEKN
+478 NGWKN
-484 WAFIKCGR
+484 DWTYIKCGSS
-492 KDKESVAS
+492 KAASVAS
-500 IATKSVIAKKIDK
+500 IATKSVIANKIDK
-513 VVIFAS
+513 VVIFSS
-519 SYAKENVNS
+519 SYAAGNVNS

-539 AGAEGVDMTYAN
+539 AGAEGVNMTSSN
-551 GQLTAP
+551 GKLTAP
-557 VATPGENFY
+557 VATPGENLY
-566 YKVVIDCKGGSA
+566 YKVVFDCQKGSK

>member
-117 GGDVTPVEEGDGS
+117 GGEVTPVEEGDGS

-151 YSATPVYVRGKIVS
+151 YSAAPVYVRGKIVS

-184 SNDGAEE
+184 SNDGAKE

-233 GNTPEMTMQKVDG
+233 GNTPEMTRNADG
-246 KTVNPQLI
+246 NPVNPQLI

-279 AQGFLVQTESGLQYV
+279 AQGFLLKTESGLQYV

-302 VKVGDNVTVEGVKD
+302 VKLGDNVTVEGVKD
-316 EHNGIE
+316 EHSGIE
-322 QIIKYTVKTNSEGNA
+322 QIVKYTVKTNSEGNA

-372 YYNLNIDGASFTG
+372 YYNLNIDGASLTG

-411 SGGKYFNILITDIA
+411 SGGKYFNILITAIT

-440 IILTFPDDNKANNK
+440 IILTFPDDNKENNK
-454 VGGYTKEWIAKKG
+454 ISAYTQNWVAKKG
-467 TVEFNIANFNN
+467 AVEFSIANFNN
-478 NNWEKN
+478 NKWEKN
-484 WAFIKCGR
+484 WAYIKCGR
-492 KDKESVAS
+492 NEKESVAS

-519 SYAKENVNS
+519 TYAKENVNS
-528 AKLFVSAKADF
+528 AKLFVSAKDDF

-557 VATPGENFY
+557 VATPGENLY
-566 YKVVIDCKGGSA
+566 YKVVLDCKGGSG

>member
-1 MKIKHLFLSVLAMA
+1 MKIKHLFLSVLAVA

-47 GTQTVA
+47 GTQPVA

-85 ATGKNEGKTQTYTV
+85 ATGKNEGKDQTYTV

-117 GGDVTPVEEGDGS
+117 GGEVTPVEEGDGS
-130 KEKPYSATQANTVA
+130 KEKPYSATQALAVTS
-144 AALAENA
+144 ALEKDAKTDKEYYVKGIVCEVKEISTQFGNA
-151 YSATPVYVRGKIVS
+151 
-165 LKKGYETDVEKYG
+165 
-178 TFSLYI
+178 TFWISDDG
-184 SNDGAEE
+184 SNDKATRFYVFRAKDANGAS
-191 NQFYIYAMRDVD
+191 I
-203 GAKFTDAAAVAT
+203 TDPNRVKVGDAV
-215 KFAAGKDIVV
+215 VV
-225 YGYLQNFK
+225 YGIFQNYF
-233 GNTPEMTMQKVDG
+233 GNTPQVSQG
-246 KTVNPQLI
+246 GQIISVNG
-254 SIDGDTPDVPVQ
+254 GDNPDVPVQ

-350 IAEYNTNLG
+350 IAEYKTNLG
-359 YVKTSGILVIKGD
+359 YVKTSGILTVSGN
-372 YYNLNIDGASFTG
+372 YYNLNIEGASLKG

-398 DKKVDVTGYFVGI
+398 DKKVDVTGYFVGV
-411 SGGKYFNILITDIA
+411 SASSYFNILITDIA
-425 LSADQPVVEEPGADS
+425 LSADQPVVEEPGAGS
-440 IILTFPDDNKANNK
+440 VVLTFPDDNKATN
-454 VGGYTKEWIAKKG
+454 GISSYSTKWVAKKG
-467 TVEFNIANFNN
+467 AVEFDIVNFNN
-478 NNWEKN
+478 NKWDKN
-484 WAFIKCGR
+484 WAFIKCGS
-492 KDKESVAS
+492 KNGESVAS
-500 IATKSVIAKKIDK
+500 IATKSVIANKIDR
-513 VVIFAS
+513 VVIFTS
-519 SYAKENVNS
+519 KYDKSKVNS

-539 AGAEGVDMTYAN
+539 AGAEGVDMTLAN
-551 GQLTAP
+551 GQLSAP
-557 VATPGENFY
+557 VATPGENLY
-566 YKVVIDCKGGSA
+566 YKVVIDCQKGSA

>member
-34 TLNPTELTFEIAG
+34 MLNPTELTFEIAG
-47 GTQTVA
+47 GTKTVA

-85 ATGKNEGKTQTYTV
+85 ATGKNEGKDQTCTV

-117 GGDVTPVEEGDGS
+117 GGEVTPVEEGDGS
-130 KEKPYSATQANTVA
+130 KEKPYSATQALAVTS
-144 AALAENA
+144 ALEKDAKTDKEYYVKGIVCEVKEISTQFGNA
-151 YSATPVYVRGKIVS
+151 
-165 LKKGYETDVEKYG
+165 
-178 TFSLYI
+178 TFWISDDG
-184 SNDGAEE
+184 SNDKATRFYVFRAKDANGAS
-191 NQFYIYAMRDVD
+191 I
-203 GAKFTDAAAVAT
+203 TDPNRVKVGDAV
-215 KFAAGKDIVV
+215 VV
-225 YGYLQNFK
+225 YGIFQNYF
-233 GNTPEMTMQKVDG
+233 GNTPQVSQG
-246 KTVNPQLI
+246 GQIISVNG
-254 SIDGDTPDVPVQ
+254 GDNPDVPVQ

-359 YVKTSGILVIKGD
+359 YVKTSGILTVSGN
-372 YYNLNIDGASFTG
+372 YYNLNIEGASLKG

-398 DKKVDVTGYFVGI
+398 DKKVDVTGYFVGV
-411 SGGKYFNILITDIA
+411 SASSYFNILITDIA
-425 LSADQPVVEEPGADS
+425 LSADQPVIEEPGAGS
-440 IILTFPDDNKANNK
+440 VVLTFPDDNKATN
-454 VGGYTKEWIAKKG
+454 GISSYSTKWVAKKG
-467 TVEFNIANFNN
+467 AVEFDIVNFNN
-478 NNWEKN
+478 NKWDKN
-484 WAFIKCGR
+484 WAFIKCGS
-492 KDKESVAS
+492 KNGESVAS
-500 IATKSVIAKKIDK
+500 IATKSVIANKIDK
-513 VVIFAS
+513 VVIFTS
-519 SYAKENVNS
+519 KYDKSKVNS

-539 AGAEGVDMTYAN
+539 AGAEGVDMTLAN
-551 GQLTAP
+551 GQLSAP
-557 VATPGENFY
+557 VATPGENLY
-566 YKVVIDCKGGSA
+566 YKVVIDCQKGSA

>member
-1 MKIKHLFLSVLAMA
+1 MKIKHLFLLVLAMA

-117 GGDVTPVEEGDGS
+117 GGEVTPVEEGDGS

-184 SNDGAEE
+184 SNDGAKE
-191 NQFYIYAMRDVD
+191 NQFYVYAMRDVE

-233 GNTPEMTMQKVDG
+233 GNTPEMTRNADG
-246 KTVNPQLI
+246 NPVNPQLI

-279 AQGFLVQTESGLQYV
+279 AQGFLLKTESGLQYV

-302 VKVGDNVTVEGVKD
+302 VKLGDNVTVEGVKD
-316 EHNGIE
+316 EHSGIE
-322 QIIKYTVKTNSEGNA
+322 QIVKYTVKTNSEGNA

-359 YVKTSGILVIKGD
+359 YIKTSGILVIKGD
-372 YYNLNIDGASFTG
+372 YYNLNIDGASLTG

-411 SGGKYFNILITDIA
+411 SGGKYFNILITAIT

-440 IILTFPDDNKANNK
+440 IILTFPDDNKENNK
-454 VGGYTKEWIAKKG
+454 ISAYTQNWVAKKG
-467 TVEFNIANFNN
+467 AVEFSIANFNN
-478 NNWEKN
+478 NKWEKN
-484 WAFIKCGR
+484 WAYIKCGR
-492 KDKESVAS
+492 REKESVAS

-519 SYAKENVNS
+519 TYAKENVNS
-528 AKLFVSAKADF
+528 AKLFVSAKDDF

-557 VATPGENFY
+557 VATPGENLY
-566 YKVVIDCKGGSA
+566 YKVVLDCKGGSG

>member
-34 TLNPTELTFEIAG
+34 TLNPTELTFEITG
-47 GTQTVA
+47 GTKTVA

-165 LKKGYETDVEKYG
+165 LKKGYETDVERYG

-184 SNDGAEE
+184 SNDGAKE

-225 YGYLQNFK
+225 YGYLQNFR
-233 GNTPEMTMQKVDG
+233 GNTPEMTRNADG
-246 KTVNPQLI
+246 NPVNPQLI

-279 AQGFLVQTESGLQYV
+279 AQGFLLKTESGLQYV

-316 EHNGIE
+316 EHSGIE
-322 QIIKYTVKTNSEGNA
+322 QIVKYTVKTNSEGNA

-359 YVKTSGILVIKGD
+359 YIKTSGILVIKGD
-372 YYNLNIDGASFTG
+372 YYNLNIDGASLTG

-411 SGGKYFNILITDIA
+411 SGGKYFNILITAIT

-440 IILTFPDDNKANNK
+440 IILTFPDDNKENNK
-454 VGGYTKEWIAKKG
+454 ISAYTQNWVAKKG
-467 TVEFNIANFNN
+467 AVEFSIANFNN
-478 NNWEKN
+478 NKWEKN
-484 WAFIKCGR
+484 WAYIKCGR

-519 SYAKENVNS
+519 TYAKENVNS

-557 VATPGENFY
+557 VATPGENLY
-566 YKVVIDCKGGSA
+566 YKVVLDCKGGSG
-578 NGFVVV
+578 NGFIVV

>member
-15 SVAVACNKNED
+15 SVAVACKKED
-26 PSSDKPSL
+26 PNDGKPSL
-34 TLNPTELTFEIAG
+34 TLNPTELTFDIAG
-47 GTQTVA
+47 GTKTVA

-117 GGDVTPVEEGDGS
+117 GGEVTPIEDGDGS
-130 KEKPYSATQANTVA
+130 KEKPYSATQAGKVA
-144 AALAENA
+144 ATLAANA
-151 YSATPVYVRGKIVS
+151 FSETPVYVRGKIVS
-165 LKKGYETDVEKYG
+165 LKDDYVTTIGKYG
-178 TFSLYI
+178 SFALYI
-184 SNDGAEE
+184 SNDGTKE
-191 NQFYIYAMRDVD
+191 NQFYIYAMMDVK
-203 GAKFTDAAAVAT
+203 GAKFTDAAAVKA
-215 KFAAGKDIVV
+215 KFTAGKDIVV

-233 GNTPEMTMQKVDG
+233 GDTPEMTRKADG
-246 KTVNPQLI
+246 TPVNPQLI

-279 AQGFLVQTESGLQYV
+279 AQGFLLKTESGLQYV

-302 VKVGDNVTVEGVKD
+302 VKLGDNVTVDGFKD

-322 QIIKYTVKTNSEGNA
+322 QIIKYTVKTNSEGNV

-350 IAEYNTNLG
+350 IAEYKTNLG
-359 YVKTSGILVIKGD
+359 YVRTSGILVIKGD

-492 KDKESVAS
+492 KEKESVAS